1 VVARTK
7 NPLQPL
13 GELESAILDAL
24 WDAGDLATPEVH
36 ERVGVPRGLSYTTT
50 LTVLQR
56 LAAKG
61 LAARRGGGRSHIYSA
76 AMTREEYAGKRAGS
90 LAAALVELG
99 TSGVSAFIAEA
110 GRLDPDMVKQLRA
123 QLRSRR

>member
-1 VVARTK
+1 MARTR

-13 GELESAILDAL
+13 GELESAILDTL

-36 ERVGVPRGLSYTTT
+36 ERVGVPRGLSYTTI

-56 LAAKG
+56 LAVKG
-61 LAARRGGGRSHIYSA
+61 LAVRRDGGRSHIYSA
-76 AMTREEYAGKRAGS
+76 AMTREEYAGQRAES

-99 TSGVSAFIAEA
+99 ASGVSAFIAEA
-110 GRLDPDMVKQLRA
+110 GRLDPEMVDQLRA

>member
-1 VVARTK
+1 MARTK
-7 NPLQPL
+7 NRLQPL
-13 GELESAILDAL
+13 GDLESAILEVL
-24 WDAGDLATPEVH
+24 WEMGDLSTPEVH
-36 ERVGVPRGLSYTTT
+36 ERVGIPRSLSYTTI

-56 LAAKG
+56 LAVKG
-61 LAARRGGGRSHIYSA
+61 LTARRAGGRSHIYSA
-76 AMTREEYAGKRAGS
+76 AMTREEYAGQRAES

-110 GRLDPDMVKQLRA
+110 GRLDPEVVNQLRA

>member
-1 VVARTK
+1 MARTK

-13 GELESAILDAL
+13 GDLESAILDAL
-24 WDAGDLATPEVH
+24 WEGGDLSTPEVH

-56 LAAKG
+56 LAVKG
-61 LAARRGGGRSHIYSA
+61 LATRRGGGRSHIYSA
-76 AMTREEYAGKRAGS
+76 AMTREQYAGQRAES

-99 TSGVSAFIAEA
+99 ASGVSAFIAEA
-110 GRLDPDMVKQLRA
+110 GRLDPEMVDQLRA
-123 QLRSRR
+123 QLRQRR

>member
-1 VVARTK
+1 MARTK

-13 GELESAILDAL
+13 GDLESAILDVL
-24 WDAGDLATPEVH
+24 WDAGDLSTPEVH

-56 LAAKG
+56 LAVKG
-61 LAARRGGGRSHIYSA
+61 LATRRGGGRSHIYSA
-76 AMTREEYAGKRAGS
+76 AMTREQYAGQRAES

-99 TSGVSAFIAEA
+99 ASGVSAFIAEA
-110 GRLDPDMVKQLRA
+110 GRLDPEMVDQLRA
-123 QLRSRR
+123 QLRQRR